1 MESKNTNPSEKETKG
16 VKTLLGDPKKAI
28 ITLALPMIIAMSV
41 QTIYNFVD
49 ALWVSGFGS
58 YIFSSEIIEGTGKL
72 ALAAIGFVLPFYMM
86 GIALSTG
93 LGVGGSSAVSRRIG
107 AKDKTGADNVAVHS
121 IILTLIIGV
130 FFTIFLF
137 FGAEIIMKWIGAG
150 ESLVFAIS
158 YGKIIFAGSIVIF
171 FLNMA
176 TALLRGEGDAK
187 RAMYALIFGAVLNII
202 LDPIFIYTLKLG
214 IAGAAYAT
222 VLSMIITSFILIYWL
237 FFRKD
242 TYVPVSYTHLTLP
255 TN

>member
-1 MESKNTNPSEKETKG
+1 MKSKSVNSSEQKTKG

-28 ITLALPMIIAMSV
+28 ITLAIPMIIAMSV

-58 YIFSSEIIEGTGKL
+58 YIFTSEIIAGTGKL

-86 GIALSTG
+86 SIAISTG
-93 LGVGGSSAVSRRIG
+93 LGVGSSSAVSRRIG
-107 AKDKTGADNVAVHS
+107 AGDKEGADNVAVHS
-121 IILTLIIGV
+121 IILTVIVGV

-137 FGAEIIMKWIGAG
+137 FGAEKIMEWIGAG

-158 YGKIIFAGSIVIF
+158 YGKVIFAGSLVIF

-187 RAMYALIFGAVLNII
+187 RAMYALIFGAGLNII
-202 LDPIFIYTLKLG
+202 LDPIFIYSLKLG
-214 IAGAAYAT
+214 IMPQFYQ
-222 VLSMIITSFILIYWL
+222 
-237 FFRKD
+237 
-242 TYVPVSYTHLTLP
+242 
-255 TN
+255 